1 MVGENSIGMRLAWRS
16 FQAAIGDR
24 HPRGLEHRS
33 RAPGGGFLFRG
44 LAALILHLV
53 KAYLKHKNDAN
64 DAAAYPT
71 NAAAVLKTSN

>member
-1 MVGENSIGMRLAWRS
+1 
-16 FQAAIGDR
+16 
-24 HPRGLEHRS
+24 
-33 RAPGGGFLFRG
+33 
-44 LAALILHLV
+44 LILHLV